1 MPLYTTTLS
10 GKRRGMSLAHAG
22 PSPFFDSSSASN
34 SSCVLTSIN
43 PSGTMRDQCAS
54 LLFASVSGGRT
65 KFWLPSCTHTFLSQT
80 CLDCTTL
87 CPPVVSSSSPSSS
100 SSSASSS
107 SFSSFSVPSSSSS
120 SSSPAGS
127 SSSSSSPASDIAS
140 PSARASARIPART
153 SSSSSSSQPPS
164 ECSRSSRSWLSLKS
178 SSSSSI
184 ARCFALRGLRVLGGK
199 RFLRAR
205 RDGLFTSEKK

>member
-1 MPLYTTTLS
+1 
-10 GKRRGMSLAHAG
+10 MSLAHAG

-100 SSSASSS
+100 SSSL
-107 SFSSFSVPSSSSS
+107 
-120 SSSPAGS
+120 
-127 SSSSSSPASDIAS
+127 
-140 PSARASARIPART
+140 PARE
-153 SSSSSSSQPPS
+153 P
-164 ECSRSSRSWLSLKS
+164 
-178 SSSSSI
+178 
-184 ARCFALRGLRVLGGK
+184 
-199 RFLRAR
+199 
-205 RDGLFTSEKK
+205 